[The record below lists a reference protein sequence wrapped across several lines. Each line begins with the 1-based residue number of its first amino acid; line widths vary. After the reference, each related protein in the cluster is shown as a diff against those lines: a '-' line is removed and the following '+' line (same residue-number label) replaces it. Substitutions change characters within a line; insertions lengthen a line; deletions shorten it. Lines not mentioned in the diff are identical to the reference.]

1 MTRMMPLLVAV
12 LIGIAYQVFVDIYL
26 VALPD
31 IQKSLNM
38 SYLAA
43 NSSLI
48 LYLGANAIFLLLAG
62 ILSEQLGRKNI
73 IIAGLC
79 ISLVGTATI
88 LSMQHSAAFLI
99 GRTLQGVGLSASI
112 LATPI
117 LMDNYK
123 GKQLTYGFLCF
134 EFFYSI
140 TPIIAPYIGAT
151 ITSQYS
157 WQHIFTI
164 LFIYQIVVL
173 LFTLKLNKQ
182 NMDKKRLD
190 KRRRLVI
197 FRRILANKKFTVLTL
212 IMALFWGEMVIA
224 HLLSP
229 YIFQNDFNY
238 STYEYGLF
246 ALTMG
251 IFYAIAAISNLVLLK
266 FYTEVRIISFSV
278 WANAILAAIFLVKQ
292 LILPQSELD
301 IGIYLCL
308 MAIFCGL
315 FFINAMTSS
324 LRIFADYYSG
334 YAAAI
339 QGCICI
345 GFWSLLSLICSQIQP
360 NETVLVI
367 ILSSMAVVATTLLI
381 KKRTIIFY
389 AEQDRREE
397 LPC

>member
-31 IQKSLNM
+31 IQKALNM

-48 LYLGANAIFLLLAG
+48 LYLGANAAFLLVAG

-79 ISLVGTATI
+79 ISLIGTAII
-88 LSMQHSAAFLI
+88 LYIEHSTAFLI

-112 LATPI
+112 LATPV

-134 EFFYSI
+134 EFFYSV

-151 ITSQYS
+151 ISSQYS
-157 WQHIFTI
+157 WQHIFLI
-164 LFIYQIVVL
+164 LFVYQVVIL
-173 LFTLKLNKQ
+173 LLTLKLNKHTA
-182 NMDKKRLD
+182 DKKRIN
-190 KRRRLVI
+190 KKRRLVI
-197 FRRILANKKFTVLTL
+197 FRRMIKNKKFTVLTVL
-212 IMALFWGEMVIA
+212 MALFWGEMVIA

-246 ALTMG
+246 ALAMG
-251 IFYAIAAISNLVLLK
+251 GFYAVAAISNLVLLK
-266 FYTEVRIISFSV
+266 FYSEASIISFSV
-278 WANAILAAIFLVKQ
+278 WANTILAVSFVIKQ
-292 LILPQSELD
+292 WILPQSVWD
-301 IGIYLCL
+301 IGVYLCL

-315 FFINAMTSS
+315 FFINAMASS

-334 YAAAI
+334 YAAAL

-345 GFWSLLSLICSQIQP
+345 GFWSLLSLLSSQIQP
-360 NETVLVI
+360 NETTLI
-367 ILSSMAVVATTLLI
+367 MGLSAIAALATIVLI
-381 KKRTIIFY
+381 KKRALIS
-389 AEQDRREE
+389 
-397 LPC
+397 